1 MKKSLAK
8 IKSLFSGDSDNET
21 FENKVFS
28 IVTLVGAIVCFFG
41 IFLNIFNRGYFL
53 MTPILGFL
61 GIIFS
66 LFFYLSFYKGITKPL
81 ILPFQI
87 LAALGLIINWYF
99 FQGIDGSTALYFL
112 PTMFLLIYSN
122 PKKKYGFIF
131 FSYVSLAIVLLII
144 QYLYPA
150 WTLSYANDS
159 SRQIDLALSFI
170 ITIFVLGYG
179 AKALKINFDRERSIT
194 DQKNKELKI
203 SEARFRDIA
212 LSSGDWIWEMDANN
226 IYTFCSE
233 KAEEIIGYT
242 PAEIIGKTPFDFSI
256 GHGDERIGEEY
267 WQTINAR
274 KAFNKIEYWNLAK
287 DGQSI
292 CVLTSGVPII
302 DNRGEFAGF
311 RGTNTNI
318 TLRKKAVE
326 TLKKNEIRLQE
337 LNDTKD
343 KFFSIISHDL
353 RNPFNAIIG
362 FSNILAEQVKE
373 KDYVGIEEYTAI
385 IQNSSY
391 RAMDLLMNLSQ
402 WSRSQTGRM
411 EFSPES
417 IDIEQ
422 LFNEVIELLND
433 SARNKSITISKKLEQ
448 NTTFLA
454 DKAMI
459 GTVLRNLISNA
470 IKFTNPNGSIVV
482 SSEQKQDEL
491 MVTVSD
497 DGDGIKENAIESL
510 FRIENNQSTT
520 GTQNE
525 EGTGFGLILCKEF
538 LDKHRGKIWVES
550 EPNHGSKFHFTIPTV
565 SKRLI

>member
-1 MKKSLAK
+1 MKKSLTK
-8 IKSLFSGDSDNET
+8 IKSLFSGDSDSET

-28 IVTLVGAIVCFFG
+28 IVSLVGAIVCFFG
-41 IFLNIFNRGYFL
+41 IFLNIFNSGYFL

-66 LFFYLSFYKGITKPL
+66 LFFYFSFFKGITKPL

-122 PKKKYGFIF
+122 PKKKYSFIF

-144 QYLYPA
+144 QYYYPSL
-150 WTLSYANDS
+150 TLRYANDD

-170 ITIFVLGYG
+170 ITIIVLGYG
-179 AKALKINFDRERSIT
+179 AKALKKNFDLERT
-194 DQKNKELKI
+194 KTEQKNKELKI

-233 KAEEIIGYT
+233 KAEEVIGYT

-256 GHGDERIGEEY
+256 EHGIENIGEEY
-267 WQTINAR
+267 WQAIGDR
-274 KAFNKIEYWNLAK
+274 KAFNKVEHWNLTK
-287 DGQSI
+287 DGNPI

-302 DNRGEFAGF
+302 DNRGEFTGF

-326 TLKKNEIRLQE
+326 TLKENEIRLQE

-362 FSNILAEQVKE
+362 FSNLLAEQVKE
-373 KDYVGIEEYTAI
+373 KDYVGIEEYAAI
-385 IQNSSY
+385 IQNSSF

-417 IDIEQ
+417 IDIEK

-482 SSEQKQDEL
+482 SSEQRQDEL

-497 DGDGIKENAIESL
+497 DGVGIKENAIESL

-538 LDKHRGKIWVES
+538 LDKHHGKIWVES
-550 EPNHGSKFHFTIPTV
+550 KPNHGSKFHFTIPTV
-565 SKRLI
+565 PRRIA

>member
-1 MKKSLAK
+1 MKKSLTK
-8 IKSLFSGDSDNET
+8 IKLLFSGDSDSEK

-28 IVTLVGAIVCFFG
+28 IVTFIGAIVCIFG
-41 IFLNIFNRGYFL
+41 IFLNIYNSGYFL

-61 GIIFS
+61 GIIFT
-66 LFFYLSFYKGITKPL
+66 LFFYLSFFRGITNPL

-87 LAALGLIINWYF
+87 LAAFGLIINWYF

-122 PKKKYGFIF
+122 PKKKYDFIF
-131 FSYVSLAIVLLII
+131 FSYVSLAFILLII

-150 WTLSYANDS
+150 WTLRYANNN

-194 DQKNKELKI
+194 EQKNKELKI

-256 GHGDERIGEEY
+256 EHGDDRIRDEY

-274 KAFNKIEYWNLAK
+274 KAFNKIEHWNLTK
-287 DGQSI
+287 DGDTI

-302 DNRGEFAGF
+302 NNRGEFAGF

-326 TLKKNEIRLQE
+326 TLKENEIRLQE

-497 DGDGIKENAIESL
+497 DGVGIEENAIESL

-565 SKRLI
+565 SKRKI